1 MFCDERYSNDAY
13 RKQNEMKH
21 KTRRFWRIDNKFLDV
36 ILRTYNI
43 LIIVHLSTITFNKII
58 K

>member
-1 MFCDERYSNDAY
+1 MLCDERYSNVAH

-21 KTRRFWRIDNKFLDV
+21 ETRKFEKIDKEKTKKLDV

-43 LIIVHLSTITFNKII
+43 LIIVH
-58 K
+58 

>member
-1 MFCDERYSNDAY
+1 MTNNISNMLCDERYSNVAH

-21 KTRRFWRIDNKFLDV
+21 ETRKFEKIDKEKTKKLDV

-43 LIIVHLSTITFNKII
+43 LIIVH
-58 K
+58 